1 MNSQINTL
9 ADSQSLSSQFD
20 ATRSALENDELL
32 VIDRLQLRVDCP
44 VEHFVQ
50 KLKDLSSLLHPF
62 LQTRNSCQPLE
73 LSKESEYVYFRLEP
87 DANESKLLVKL
98 PSQNQVMDL
107 VNVFGET
114 NGNYHWYLRKTFQER
129 IRQTYSDPTGETG
142 DRNWFCRLLVVLAI
156 AQAQKPEPKSSLAPM
171 TVLSGLDLFGQAIS
185 LFSISEVP
193 SADDI
198 ETLNLMVMGQFL
210 AFYYYCNNRPNMA
223 FMYIKQSIALAK
235 LPHLEKATRSLDDN
249 VEIFD
254 RTHQCAVEHLRRLWW
269 TAFCLEKKL
278 ITALGICSEQ
288 MNTSQDIP
296 LPSSDNILTEDM
308 AQFFDTEAF
317 LENIQ
322 TKKV

>member
-1 MNSQINTL
+1 
-9 ADSQSLSSQFD
+9 
-20 ATRSALENDELL
+20 
-32 VIDRLQLRVDCP
+32 
-44 VEHFVQ
+44 
-50 KLKDLSSLLHPF
+50 
-62 LQTRNSCQPLE
+62 
-73 LSKESEYVYFRLEP
+73 
-87 DANESKLLVKL
+87 
-98 PSQNQVMDL
+98 
-107 VNVFGET
+107 
-114 NGNYHWYLRKTFQER
+114 
-129 IRQTYSDPTGETG
+129 
-142 DRNWFCRLLVVLAI
+142 
-156 AQAQKPEPKSSLAPM
+156 
-171 TVLSGLDLFGQAIS
+171 
-185 LFSISEVP
+185 
-193 SADDI
+193 
-198 ETLNLMVMGQFL
+198 
-210 AFYYYCNNRPNMA
+210 
-223 FMYIKQSIALAK
+223 MYIKQSIALAK